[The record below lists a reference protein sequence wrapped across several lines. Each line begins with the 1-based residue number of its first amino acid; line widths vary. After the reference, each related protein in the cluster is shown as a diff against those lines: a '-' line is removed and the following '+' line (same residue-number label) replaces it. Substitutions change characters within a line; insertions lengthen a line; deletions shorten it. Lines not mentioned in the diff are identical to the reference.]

1 MEGATGP
8 QGVPYGHL
16 EQLLKDN
23 LELAKANNRI
33 LRRMER
39 NALIGFV
46 AKAIIW
52 LLVLGVPIFFFSSY
66 IGPLM
71 SAFHGEATSTV
82 PGGVFGLPSA
92 EQLQEIVNSYKAK
105 QP

>member
-1 MEGATGP
+1 M
-8 QGVPYGHL
+8 PYGHL
-16 EQLLKDN
+16 ETLLKEN
-23 LELAKANNRI
+23 LELAKQNHRI
-33 LRRMER
+33 LKRMER

-46 AKAIIW
+46 AKAIVW
-52 LLVLGVPIFFFSSY
+52 LLILGVPIFFFSSY

-92 EQLQEIVNSYKAK
+92 EQLQEIMNAYKANK
-105 QP
+105 P